1 MLVLDPQKRMTA
13 EQALQHQW
21 IAGQSDAPAR
31 VLSHFHASMR
41 SYNLRRK
48 FRASILTLQALN
60 MMKKMG
66 AELSLSR
73 ENSPSRS
80 AQNTPLSTNRSEYED
95 GNKPDS
101 AKSKESTE
109 ETNGRTR
116 ESQAQEQLQESQT
129 HQQKHKTQQKQR

>member
-21 IAGQSDAPAR
+21 ITGQSDAPAR

-66 AELSLSR
+66 AEISLES
-73 ENSPSRS
+73 EHSPARS
-80 AQNTPLSTNRSEYED
+80 ASNTPLRSEEHTYE
-95 GNKPDS
+95 
-101 AKSKESTE
+101 
-109 ETNGRTR
+109 
-116 ESQAQEQLQESQT
+116 LQSLMRIT
-129 HQQKHKTQQKQR
+129 YA